1 MFQND
6 YLMRMIIQFV
16 QALQRAL
23 RDHEIKPEE
32 KAAEL
37 EQLVG
42 DAINIDSHLLLS
54 LDPDS
59 VVSMLQIGDFD
70 EQIGEYVLRSL
81 YVEANLL
88 NEAGQSGL
96 ADLRRSQADAIA
108 KAYGMDICAADVEP
122 AALEAFFAELEAEPY
137 AETED
142 ELTVEAQDKPLIEQI
157 R

>member
-1 MFQND
+1 
-6 YLMRMIIQFV
+6 MIIQFV

-42 DAINIDSHLLLS
+42 DAVNIDSHLLLS
-54 LDPDS
+54 LDPNS

-88 NEAGQSGL
+88 EESGQSEL
-96 ADLRRSQADAIA
+96 ANLRRAQADAIA
-108 KAYGMDICAADVEP
+108 RAYGMDISAADVEP
-122 AALEAFFAELEAEPY
+122 EALEAFFAELEAKPYTDLEAESEAEAATDVGSAAEP
-137 AETED
+137 TF
-142 ELTVEAQDKPLIEQI
+142 EQT